1 MEWAGVEDLEVVV
14 SGGGQVR
21 LFHDDLE
28 DDGFHKPHLLRDWL
42 TKHLDKDGKTEQ
54 GKS

>member
-28 DDGFHKPHLLRDWL
+28 DDGFLATASLATHPRIALHY
-42 TKHLDKDGKTEQ
+42 
-54 GKS
+54 SYSY